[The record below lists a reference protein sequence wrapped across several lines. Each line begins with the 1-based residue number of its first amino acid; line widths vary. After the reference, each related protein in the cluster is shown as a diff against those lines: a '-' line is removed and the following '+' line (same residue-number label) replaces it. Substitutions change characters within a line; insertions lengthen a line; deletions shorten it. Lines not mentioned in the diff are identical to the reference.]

1 MALIKTFDTDLRT
14 KLYLW
19 EVTESLAELQ
29 EAVAL
34 TAQQSVQLD
43 NIHNEKGKKNFLATR
58 LLLKKIGYA
67 PTALFYDPHGKPFL
81 TDGKQISISHSFD
94 KVAVIISN
102 RGVGVDIEKK
112 REKILRVAPKF
123 TQWNYHTAAFSLQ
136 NIIQKLT
143 MVWCAKEVGFKV
155 HGNPTITLNDI
166 KVRDFFPTDSSTEI
180 KIENSVYEVFFLFIE
195 DFVLSYCYDI
205 K

>member
-1 MALIKTFDTDLRT
+1 
-14 KLYLW
+14 
-19 EVTESLAELQ
+19 
-29 EAVAL
+29 
-34 TAQQSVQLD
+34 
-43 NIHNEKGKKNFLATR
+43 
-58 LLLKKIGYA
+58 
-67 PTALFYDPHGKPFL
+67 
-81 TDGKQISISHSFD
+81 
-94 KVAVIISN
+94 
-102 RGVGVDIEKK
+102 
-112 REKILRVAPKF
+112 
-123 TQWNYHTAAFSLQ
+123 
-136 NIIQKLT
+136 